1 MSGKQDENNTIRIN
15 IHGEKTY
22 KYSFERKHKKYGQQ
36 CVKMWKNHKI
46 DLILLPC
53 AISKISLFLINSH
66 KIQFLAMKR

>member
-36 CVKMWKNHKI
+36 CVKM
-46 DLILLPC
+46 
-53 AISKISLFLINSH
+53 
-66 KIQFLAMKR
+66 